1 MSKRKP
7 QRRHRRARGKKSAT
21 SRVAPASTGHLE
33 RERIPIAEAAAR
45 LGLTVRRLQQF
56 VAEHRDVPSIGHGKQ
71 RLFLWPE
78 LREWRDKNLIQ
89 QGVASVRPGSVEE
102 ARARK
107 LAADAD
113 LREMEV
119 AERRGMLMPAALFRQ
134 DFEAACARIV
144 AHQLNAPGRY
154 APQLLA
160 AFPDRLRADDL
171 VRAEE
176 FIRRMIQDQMAELE
190 AGDDVPEDEEAAAG

>member
-1 MSKRKP
+1 M
-7 QRRHRRARGKKSAT
+7 
-21 SRVAPASTGHLE
+21 
-33 RERIPIAEAAAR
+33 AEAAAR
-45 LGLTVRRLQQF
+45 LGLTDRRLRQI
-56 VAEHRDVPSIGHGKQ
+56 VAEHRDMPTIGHGKG

-78 LREWRDKNLIQ
+78 LREWRDKQLVQ

-119 AERRGMLMPAALFRQ
+119 GERRGALMPAALFRQ
-134 DFEAACARIV
+134 EFEAACARMV

-154 APQLLA
+154 ASQLLA
-160 AFPDRLRADDL
+160 AFPERLRADDL
-171 VRAEE
+171 IRAEE
-176 FIRRMIQDQMAELE
+176 FIRRMMTDQMAELE
-190 AGDDVPEDEEAAAG
+190 AGDDVPEDEELAVG